1 MKRFALAVFMMLGM
15 SVTAQKQV
23 DMYNT
28 FFRVYDLNGKKIAKG
43 KAENINHNTLFLKNN
58 SKSYGIN
65 YQNIGYIKTKRSVPH
80 TVLVTSTVALV
91 GGAVVGAAVTDPDK
105 ILDFNSKEEGALAYG
120 VTAGLIGSGLGALG
134 GLIKNSQ
141 TIYIQ
146 GDPEAWKAFIA
157 RFKGINPDSLM
168 TMSEDKTEVDN

>member
-1 MKRFALAVFMMLGM
+1 MKLFVLAVFMMLGI

-80 TVLVTSTVALV
+80 TVLVSSSVGLV
-91 GGAVVGAAVTDPDK
+91 SAAVVGAAATDPGK
-105 ILDFNSKEEGALAYG
+105 LFSFNSKEDAALAFG
-120 VTAGLIGSGLGALG
+120 VTGALIGSGLGALG
-134 GLIKNSQ
+134 GVLKNSQ

-157 RFKGINPDSLM
+157 RFQGINPDSLI
-168 TMSEDKTEVDN
+168 TMSEEEDN